1 MALSVMFLQVF
12 VSFFLLPL
20 STQLRVISLYVL
32 TCSLYAALII
42 RRRRV
47 PIFIVNYGCYKPPQG
62 SRAPSSTYLE
72 HCKLMKGKF
81 DETSVHFQE
90 KILAKSGMSQLT
102 ALPNSFRTLPPRIT
116 LENER
121 AECEE
126 VLFGAMDELLASV
139 GVKPHEIGVLI
150 TNCSV
155 FSPTPSMTS
164 IIMNKYKFP
173 VDVKS
178 FNLAGMGCSAGLLAL
193 DLAKR
198 VLLAHPNKY
207 ALILSTENLTRSL
220 YYGNQRSM
228 LVTNCLFRVGGSAVL
243 LSNKWKDGK
252 VSKYRILHTARSQM
266 GALDMCYRS
275 VYQEEDCEGTVGVGL
290 SKDLMQSA
298 GLALQHNM
306 KILGP
311 KVLPLSE
318 IFLYVLN
325 GMMIKLSPKAQIKPY
340 IPNFKLA
347 CDNICIHA
355 GGKAVIRAMEQ
366 ALSIPFELSEP
377 SHMTLYRFGNLSSA
391 SVWYE
396 LAYEESKGRVKKGN
410 RVWQIGL
417 GSGFKC
423 CSSFLKALKTMDI
436 TSSSQCWAD
445 CIEDMPAELPADL
458 DGAPH

>member
-1 MALSVMFLQVF
+1 
-12 VSFFLLPL
+12 
-20 STQLRVISLYVL
+20 
-32 TCSLYAALII
+32 
-42 RRRRV
+42 
-47 PIFIVNYGCYKPPQG
+47 
-62 SRAPSSTYLE
+62 
-72 HCKLMKGKF
+72 
-81 DETSVHFQE
+81 
-90 KILAKSGMSQLT
+90 
-102 ALPNSFRTLPPRIT
+102 
-116 LENER
+116 
-121 AECEE
+121 
-126 VLFGAMDELLASV
+126 MDELLALV
-139 GVKPHEIGVLI
+139 DINLHDIGVI
-150 TNCSV
+150 VTNCSV

-164 IIMNKYKFP
+164 MIINKYKLP

-207 ALILSTENLTRSL
+207 ALVLSTENLTRSL

-243 LSNKWKDGK
+243 LSNKWKDRK
-252 VSKYRILHTARSQM
+252 ISKYKIIHTSRSQM
-266 GALDMCYRS
+266 GAIDMCYRS
-275 VYQEEDCEGTVGVGL
+275 VYQEEDCKGTIGVSL

-306 KILGP
+306 KLLGP
-311 KVLPLSE
+311 KILPFSE
-318 IFLYVLN
+318 LFLYILN
-325 GMMIKLSPKAQIKPY
+325 GFMMKISPNSKIKPY

-355 GGKAVIRAMEQ
+355 GGKAVVRAMEL
-366 ALSIPFELSEP
+366 ALNLPFELSEP

-396 LAYEESKGRVKKGN
+396 LAYEESKARVKKGN

-423 CSSFLKALKTMDI
+423 CSSYLKALKDI
-436 TSSSQCWAD
+436 DLRSSSQCWAD
-445 CIEDMPAELPADL
+445 CISELPVQLPSDE
-458 DGAPH
+458 GGHH